1 MDVQQSLAKS
11 GNASF
16 SGTTATV
23 ALIGPFSC
31 QFAHAGDSKAVLFE
45 IGEIPEI
52 LFQTREH
59 TPSLPE
65 ERSRIEAHGGS
76 VADVAAS
83 YRGAPQVSRVF
94 FKGENFPGLAMS
106 RSIGDVKCHEIGVTE
121 EPEVQ
126 TIDFGPSLNWWEP
139 FRGDGCHSGVSTGCN
154 GDSGQAAENLRV
166 LVIASDGLWDVVPI
180 REVGDVVAQHGRKNR
195 QNAADELMALA
206 SSRWTDAHGISDD
219 VSVLVHWISE
229 PVNSSNFVIEEET
242 AYDGPF
248 LENDEFGP
256 RFTHRPSR

>member
-1 MDVQQSLAKS
+1 MDVHQRLEKS

-23 ALIGPFSC
+23 ALIGPSSC

-45 IGEIPEI
+45 IGECPEV
-52 LFQTREH
+52 LFATREH

-65 ERSRIEAHGGS
+65 EKSRIEALGG
-76 VADVAAS
+76 VVKPFAAS

-126 TIDFGPSLNWWEP
+126 TIDFGSSLQWWDP
-139 FRGDGCHSGVSTGCN
+139 FGGDGCHSGVSTGCN

-166 LVIASDGLWDVVPI
+166 PAELLGLTS
-180 REVGDVVAQHGRKNR
+180 
-195 QNAADELMALA
+195 L
-206 SSRWTDAHGISDD
+206 SSRFQQHT
-219 VSVLVHWISE
+219 
-229 PVNSSNFVIEEET
+229 
-242 AYDGPF
+242 GPQ
-248 LENDEFGP
+248 
-256 RFTHRPSR
+256 